1 MNKMKNYKKFH
12 QMLFIYNAVLNGW
25 TVKKINNFEFKFT
38 KEKKNLKIL
47 NLNDLNINQFVKDN
61 LSMNTF

>member
-1 MNKMKNYKKFH
+1 MKNYKKFH

-25 TVKKINNFEFKFT
+25 TVKKVNNTKFKFS

-61 LSMNTF
+61 LSMNVF

>member
-1 MNKMKNYKKFH
+1 MKNYKKFH

-25 TVKKINNFEFKFT
+25 TVKKVNNSKFKFT

-61 LSMNTF
+61 LSMNVF